1 MYLVFDGGYNVGL
14 RVGTWA
20 VVAVEGAKETL
31 IGVGHVNNSSSTK
44 IEWIAAEK
52 AAEYAKDLNVH
63 LIQGDLKA
71 CLKDMRKRY
80 PEIEWEWV
88 PSKSNIADK
97 YAKYYPE
104 LV

>member
-1 MYLVFDGGYNVGL
+1 MYLVFDGGYNNGL
-14 RVGTWA
+14 RIGTWA
-20 VVAVEGAKETL
+20 VVSVEGAKETL
-31 IGVGHVNNSSSTK
+31 LEVGHVNNSSSTE

-52 AAEYAKDLNVH
+52 AVEYAKKMNVT

-71 CLKDMRKRY
+71 CLKAMRKKH

-88 PSKSNIADK
+88 SSKANIADK

-104 LV
+104 LL